1 MIMVDSKKR
10 EVYLYDMIGPSWL
23 GLDAADT
30 LVEALKTLGPGDI
43 SVRINSPGGDVFEG
57 YAMYTQLTQH
67 DGQVTTYND
76 GLVASAATFPFLAG
90 AVRKVSPLSMT
101 MIHEA
106 STFVGGNA
114 DALLKAADLLDKI
127 NKQLGELYASI
138 SGETL
143 EAVLQMMAEE
153 TWLVPEDAK
162 RMKFATEDAG
172 PTAVDKQIVPKNFYR
187 KTPANYLK
195 PESKLI
201 VAKQR
206 PEKDERKEKLY
217 RLTGVDLRVQ

>member
-76 GLVASAATFPFLAG
+76 GLQRDPLVGLAIYFCNDQVLGNVDQATRQVSG
-90 AVRKVSPLSMT
+90 VRGLQGGVRQTLSST
-101 MIHEA
+101 M
-106 STFVGGNA
+106 G
-114 DALLKAADLLDKI
+114 
-127 NKQLGELYASI
+127 
-138 SGETL
+138 
-143 EAVLQMMAEE
+143 
-153 TWLVPEDAK
+153 
-162 RMKFATEDAG
+162 
-172 PTAVDKQIVPKNFYR
+172 
-187 KTPANYLK
+187 
-195 PESKLI
+195 
-201 VAKQR
+201 
-206 PEKDERKEKLY
+206 
-217 RLTGVDLRVQ
+217 